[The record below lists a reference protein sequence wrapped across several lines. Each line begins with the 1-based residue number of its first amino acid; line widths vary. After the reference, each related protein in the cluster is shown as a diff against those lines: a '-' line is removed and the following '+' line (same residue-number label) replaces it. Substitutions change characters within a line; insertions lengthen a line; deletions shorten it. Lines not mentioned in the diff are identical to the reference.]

1 MQQITHRRQAF
12 ASAVKAVL
20 LLCLVALSACH
31 SGKDSKNSPAS
42 SDHAGAASFV
52 GSERCAACHTQ
63 AFQAWQTSQHQ
74 QAMQTASADSIKAPF
89 AGESL
94 QHQGSVSGFRQEHGQ
109 WLIHTQG
116 SDGHEADFPVQYTFG
131 VMPLQQYL
139 LALPGGR
146 LQAFTAAWDTRPA
159 AAGGQ
164 RWIDLYPGQ
173 PATPGSPQHWSG
185 YQQNW
190 NFMCADCHATH
201 VLKNFNVTDN
211 TFNTTWSELGVG
223 CEACHGA
230 GSAHVQW
237 ATNSPRDSS
246 DLQKG
251 LSIRLDE
258 RKGIRW
264 QPHPV
269 TGKPQR
275 SSPRST
281 AQELDVCA
289 RCHSRRAQLT
299 DAVTAADPLTQ
310 GFTPALI
317 DEDLYFDDGQMREEV
332 YNHVSFLQSRMQA
345 HGVTC
350 SDCHEPHSQTLRA
363 PGDGVCLQCHASA
376 SYAQTSHHFHPVESA
391 GARCANCHMPVRTY
405 LQVDQRHDH
414 SLRIPQPAVSA
425 AVGAPDVCTSCHSK
439 RDSRWAQRIIDQHY
453 PHAAPAFQTFG
464 LAFAALRQH
473 QPGAA
478 AAVTAI
484 ARDSEQPALVRA
496 SALRRLQQAGADIDS
511 QALSLA
517 ATHSDALLRMAAAE
531 VASRAPR
538 LLPSLLAD
546 SQLAVR
552 LMASQQLT
560 DASGQAAQSAL
571 KAYQDSQRY
580 NADRPEHRTNL
591 ADSLRQQ
598 GNLVGAE
605 TQFRAVIAQDS
616 GFTAAY
622 LGLAE
627 TQRAQGQEGKAE
639 QTLRAASQKGREE
652 LARVMLA
659 LGLSLVRQQRYDEAL
674 QALADAE
681 RRDPDDVQIA
691 YTYCVA
697 LQERGL
703 TRQSKAVLQRA
714 LKRHPGQTDLLQL
727 LQTYGPAP

>member
-1 MQQITHRRQAF
+1 MQQIAPRRQPYPNVVAG
-12 ASAVKAVL
+12 VL
-20 LLCLVALSACH
+20 LWCLLVLAACH
-31 SGKDSKNSPAS
+31 SGSDLQNSSAS
-42 SDHAGAASFV
+42 SQSASPPTFV
-52 GSERCAACHTQ
+52 GSERCAACHAQ
-63 AFQAWQTSQHQ
+63 AFQAWQKSQHQ
-74 QAMQTASADSIKAPF
+74 QAMQTASTDTIKAPF

-94 QHQGSVSGFRQEHGQ
+94 PHQGGVSSFRQEHGQ

-116 SDGHEADFPVQYTFG
+116 SDGRDADFPVQYTFG

-164 RWIDLYPGQ
+164 RWRDLYPGQ
-173 PATPGSPQHWSG
+173 RAAPGSPQHWSG

-201 VLKNFNVTDN
+201 VLKNFNLTDN

-223 CEACHGA
+223 CEGCHGA
-230 GSAHVQW
+230 GSTHVQW
-237 ATNSPRDSS
+237 ATANPRDNT
-246 DLQKG
+246 DLQRG
-251 LSIRLDE
+251 LNVRLDE
-258 RKGIRW
+258 RKGISW

-275 SSPRST
+275 SAPRTT
-281 AQELDVCA
+281 AHELEVCA

-299 DAVTAADPLTQ
+299 DTVTAADPLTQ

-317 DEDLYFDDGQMREEV
+317 DQDLYFDDGQMREEV

-363 PGDGVCLQCHASA
+363 PADGVCLQCHASA

-425 AVGAPDVCTSCHSK
+425 AVGAPDVCTSCHST

-453 PHAAPAFQTFG
+453 PEATPAFQTFG
-464 LAFAALRQH
+464 RAFAALRQH

-478 AAVTAI
+478 AAVTAL
-484 ARDSEQPALVRA
+484 ARDSQQPAVVRA
-496 SALRRLQQAGADIDS
+496 SALRRLQQAGADIDR
-511 QALSLA
+511 QTLTLA
-517 ATHSDALLRMAAAE
+517 ATDNDVLLRMVAAE
-531 VASRAPR
+531 LASRAPN
-538 LLPSLLAD
+538 LLPSLLTD
-546 SQLAVR
+546 TQRAVR

-560 DASGQAAQSAL
+560 AASGQAAHAAL
-571 KAYQDSQRY
+571 QEYQDSQRF

-598 GNLVGAE
+598 GNLTGAAQ
-605 TQFRAVIAQDS
+605 QFRAVIAQDS

-627 TQRAQGQEGKAE
+627 TQTALGQESQAE
-639 QTLRAASQKGREE
+639 QTLRIADRQGRDE
-652 LARVMLA
+652 LARVSLA
-659 LGLSLVRQQRYDEAL
+659 LGLSLVRQQRPAEAL
-674 QALADAE
+674 QALAEAE

-691 YTYCVA
+691 YTYCIA
-697 LQERGL
+697 LHERGL
-703 TRQSKAVLQRA
+703 NQQSRAVLQRA
-714 LKRHPGQTDLLQL
+714 LKRHPGQMDLLQL
-727 LQTYGPAP
+727 QQAYGSAP